1 MIRFLPNELSL
12 HIYSFL
18 LPIGDK
24 KKIKYKYSVIWCKN
38 CGELL
43 SGDDWMLHMNTHAV
57 STTSFLQNFM
67 LYTCE
72 KCKYDNIYFN
82 DDEWHIL
89 LDYIN

>member
-1 MIRFLPNELSL
+1 MSIRL
-12 HIYSFL
+12 HGIVQSN
-18 LPIGDK
+18 
-24 KKIKYKYSVIWCKN
+24 S

-43 SGDDWMLHMNTHAV
+43 SGGDWMLHMNSHGV